1 MQGEI
6 CDIWDKIEASLENRN
21 KPHVMVSESQA
32 PKSSTVYK
40 NIELIIHITRAGT
53 YIEPTK
59 HITQA
64 ITRKIQN
71 YYTLHDKQVV
81 GYMKHTNN
89 WVYIKNTLYIPR
101 FGSLFLKNK
110 FKNIKYINHITPS
123 NPLNIDEY
131 LGKFAGNQKVVFN
144 HIMNNHFSAESLTNG
159 MAGLILD
166 LAAGEGKSY
175 LATAIINAL
184 KCRTVIVC
192 HNSSILDQWVKLLS
206 KMFPTLTIGQYYG
219 KVKKNG
225 DIVVG
230 IINSL
235 VADNLAIKGK
245 FNSPREFFDSFDM
258 MIMDEVHE
266 YCSDKRRVIYQVAQC
281 PYMLGLSATPNE
293 RSDSLDKIN
302 HWGCGPILEAD
313 KLEGY
318 STEDIPFTGRV
329 TCVKYSG
336 PAQWTEHLTNEK
348 LDITSVP
355 LMIGQ
360 FCDDPY
366 RLKMIVELALEQHR
380 KGLNVLIFAD
390 RRSYLEQI
398 QTQMEL
404 SQMESVMLT
413 NDEELNEF
421 EKSKDF
427 NKSKNSNPTNK
438 LQSIRLVGGSS
449 AEEFDSASEVKNII
463 LATYQFFG
471 TGCSIPKLNSVILTT
486 PRKSKS
492 KQFINRIFRL
502 GSNYDIERQIIDIVD
517 IKTSLKS
524 QWYKRKEYYDR
535 KGYEINIVKIDWK
548 KFEN

>member
-1 MQGEI
+1 MDD
-6 CDIWDKIEASLENRN
+6 DIWNKIEASLANRN
-21 KPHVMVSESQA
+21 KPAEITVKQKINKPA
-32 PKSSTVYK
+32 QNPKEE
-40 NIELIIHITRAGT
+40 IELIIHITRSGT

-59 HITQA
+59 YITQA
-64 ITRKIQN
+64 LTRKIQN

-81 GYMKHTNN
+81 GYMKHTAN
-89 WVYIKNTLYIPR
+89 WTYIRNTLYIPR

-110 FKNIKYINHITPS
+110 FKNTKYINIIKPS
-123 NPLNIDEY
+123 NPIIIDEY
-131 LGKFAGNQKVVFN
+131 LGKFAGNQEVVFN
-144 HIMNNHFSAESLTNG
+144 HIMNNNFSQENLTSG
-159 MAGLILD
+159 KTGLILN

-175 LATAIINAL
+175 LSTAIINKL

-192 HNSSILDQWVKLLS
+192 HNSSILDQWVKLLKS
-206 KMFPTLTIGQYYG
+206 LFPKLTIGQYYS

-225 DIVVG
+225 DIVVA

-235 VADNLAIKGK
+235 VSDNLCIKGA
-245 FNSPREFFDSFDM
+245 FNNPREFFDSFDL

-266 YCSDKRRVIYQVAQC
+266 YCSDKRRKIYQIAQC
-281 PYMLGLSATPNE
+281 PYMLGLSATPDD

-302 HWGCGPILEAD
+302 HWGCGQILEAE
-313 KLEGY
+313 KLDGY
-318 STEDIPFTGRV
+318 STKDIPFTGRV

-366 RLKMIVELALEQHR
+366 RLRMIIELALEQHA

-398 QTQMEL
+398 QTGMEL
-404 SQMESVMLT
+404 AKMEGTMLT
-413 NDEELNEF
+413 NDKELEEF
-421 EKSKDF
+421 E
-427 NKSKNSNPTNK
+427 TINK
-438 LQSIRLVGGSS
+438 LESIRLVGGSS
-449 AEEFDSASEVKNII
+449 SEEFNSAKEVKNII

-524 QWYKRKEYYDR
+524 QWYTRKEYYDS
-535 KGYEINIVKIDWK
+535 KGYEINVVKYSWD
-548 KFEN
+548 KFGN

>member
-1 MQGEI
+1 MND
-6 CDIWDKIEASLENRN
+6 DIWDKIEANLDKRN
-21 KPHVMVSESQA
+21 KLQVATEQTPLQ
-32 PKSSTVYK
+32 KTNK
-40 NIELIIHITRAGT
+40 INKDIEIIINITRAGT

-71 YYTLHDKQVV
+71 YYTLHDKQIM

-89 WVYIKNTLYIPR
+89 WTYIKNKLYIPR

-110 FKNIKYINHITPS
+110 FKNIKYVNHIIPS
-123 NPLNIDEY
+123 NPINIDEY
-131 LGKFAGNQKVVFN
+131 LGKFAGNQEVVFN
-144 HIMNNHFSAESLTNG
+144 HIMNNQFSRENIFNG
-159 MAGLILD
+159 RAGLILD

-192 HNSSILDQWVKLLS
+192 HNSSILDQWVKLLT
-206 KMFPTLTIGQYYG
+206 KMFPKLTIGQYYG
-219 KVKKNG
+219 KVKKDG

-235 VADNLAIKGK
+235 VSDNLAIKGVY
-245 FNSPREFFDSFDM
+245 NNPREFFDSFDM

-281 PYMLGLSATPNE
+281 PYMMGLSATPNE

-302 HWGCGPILEAD
+302 HWGCGPILEAE

-318 STEDIPFTGRV
+318 STDDIPFTGRV

-336 PAQWTEHLTNEK
+336 PPQWTEHLTNEK

-366 RLKMIVELALEQHR
+366 RLSMIIELALEQHR

-398 QTQMEL
+398 QTGMEL
-404 SQMESVMLT
+404 AKMESVMLT
-413 NDEELNEF
+413 NDEELTEF
-421 EKSKDF
+421 E
-427 NKSKNSNPTNK
+427 TTAK

-449 AEEFDSASEVKNII
+449 SEEFNSAKEVKNII

-524 QWYKRKEYYDR
+524 QWYTRKEYYDK
-535 KGYEINIVKIDWK
+535 KGYEIDVVKYNWK
-548 KFEN
+548 KFEKKLNN

>member
-1 MQGEI
+1 MD
-6 CDIWDKIEASLENRN
+6 DIWAKIEANLANRDKLKSEAETDN
-21 KPHVMVSESQA
+21 KVI
-32 PKSSTVYK
+32 PKKSPNN
-40 NIELIIHITRAGT
+40 NIELIIHITRSGT

-59 HITQA
+59 YITHA

-71 YYTLHDKQVV
+71 YYTLHDKQIM
-81 GYMKHTNN
+81 GYMKHTSN
-89 WVYIKNTLYIPR
+89 WTFLRNKLYIPR

-110 FKNIKYINHITPS
+110 FTSIKYINHISPN
-123 NPLNIDEY
+123 NPIVIDEY
-131 LGKFAGNQKVVFN
+131 LGKFAGNQEVVFN
-144 HIMNNHFSAESLTNG
+144 YIMSNNFSHESKIAG
-159 MAGLILD
+159 RAGLILN

-175 LATAIINAL
+175 LATAIINRL

-206 KMFPTLTIGQYYG
+206 GLFPKLTIGQYYG

-235 VADNLAIKGK
+235 VADNLCIKGV
-245 FNSPREFFDSFDM
+245 FNTPREFFDSFDM

-266 YCSDKRRVIYQVAQC
+266 YCSEKRRVIYQVAQC
-281 PYMLGLSATPNE
+281 PYMLGLSATPSE

-302 HWGCGPILEAD
+302 HWGCGPVIDAET
-313 KLEGY
+313 LEGY
-318 STEDIPFTGRV
+318 STKDIPFTGRV

-336 PAQWTEHLTNEK
+336 PPQWTEHLTNEK

-366 RLKMIVELALEQHR
+366 RLKMIVRLVMEQYE
-380 KGLNVLIFAD
+380 KGLNVLVFAD
-390 RRSYLEQI
+390 RRSYLEEI
-398 QTQMEL
+398 QTNLEL
-404 SQMESVMLT
+404 SKMEGIMLT
-413 NDEELNEF
+413 NDDEF
-421 EKSKDF
+421 QNFENRNLGKTI
-427 NKSKNSNPTNK
+427 NKIE
-438 LQSIRLVGGSS
+438 SIRLVGGSS
-449 AEEFDSASEVKNII
+449 SEEFNSAKEVKNII

-524 QWYKRKEYYDR
+524 QWYTRKEYYKS
-535 KGYEINIVKIDWK
+535 KGYEIEEVKYDWK
-548 KFEN
+548 KFDDILSPLAGV